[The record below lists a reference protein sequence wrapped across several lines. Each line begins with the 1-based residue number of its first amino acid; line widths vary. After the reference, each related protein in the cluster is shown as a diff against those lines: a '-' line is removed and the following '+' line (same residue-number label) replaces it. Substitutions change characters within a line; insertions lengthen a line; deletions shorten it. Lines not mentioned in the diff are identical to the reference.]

1 MMFDPKES
9 IKRAKTARIA
19 SAKWRLESEGHE
31 YVWASKLERVGII
44 REGIPY
50 AAIEVISRRINV
62 PVKEVLPIFGMPQTT
77 YNKKRREKSLLNGR
91 DSEIILLLT
100 ELVDFGIEV
109 FNNEEEATLEFTKE
123 GEFVADYGSFI
134 SRQPSIQNIQALE
147 DCEFL
152 VIDYEDLQNLY
163 KKSKNANF
171 LGRMII
177 EHRFVI
183 MVNQLLTVHQY
194 NPENRYRYFLQH
206 YKDLVQRI
214 PQYHIA
220 SYVGVKPQSL
230 SRIRKRII

>member
-1 MMFDPKES
+1 MKKEVKQKSTFDPKES

-19 SAKWRLESEGHE
+19 AAKWRLESEGHE

-109 FNNEEEATLEFTKE
+109 FNNEEEKFQRWMKKE
-123 GEFVADYGSFI
+123 NISLGGNSPESLLDSTTGIQEVKNCLNRIEYG
-134 SRQPSIQNIQALE
+134 
-147 DCEFL
+147 
-152 VIDYEDLQNLY
+152 NL
-163 KKSKNANF
+163 A
-171 LGRMII
+171 
-177 EHRFVI
+177 
-183 MVNQLLTVHQY
+183 
-194 NPENRYRYFLQH
+194 
-206 YKDLVQRI
+206 
-214 PQYHIA
+214 
-220 SYVGVKPQSL
+220 
-230 SRIRKRII
+230 